1 MATHSLDFWLTSED
15 LPDPENRVTINNA
28 GEIVLSYTPNN
39 LEAHKRLKHQLSK
52 MMKNSSCDLHGSGCH
67 QGLFDRS
74 LFVGQQIPLAG
85 VAHQNGTVRF
95 GPDPLT
101 SALDVNCK
109 AHDLDNLYV
118 VDGSFFPSSGAVN
131 PALTIVANTLRVGDH
146 SWSACMRI
154 TTRRRRCRHE
164 ASDPSMGCLCG
175 CADHLTVR
183 GRSPACHPRRLSRN
197 FCGFALTG
205 PSPFTPGRSNSPW
218 RRQTT
223 HPAWRGWRLA
233 LPPGIQARTSRLVL
247 GEECLDLTEYRSP
260 RGAPFPQDS
269 RANDGW
275 FEHIAIVVTDMDK
288 AYARVRGSGTRFV
301 SNVPQTLP
309 VSNKEAAGIMAFYFR
324 DPDGHY
330 LELIHFPPGKGQA
343 KWQVPSS
350 KLFLGIDHT
359 AIAVADMRRSVDFY
373 RGVLH
378 FNMIGS
384 SENYGTE
391 QEHLS
396 GVFNAHVLITS
407 LRATSGIGIE
417 LLDYVSPAS
426 ALPIPAGL
434 RVEDVACWQIPLD
447 MTSSSPLQDI
457 PRSPD
462 DVHWVQLPAGSPA
475 RKAAWIKDPDGHL
488 LELMKQ

>member
-1 MATHSLDFWLTSED
+1 MKRLIIQGVVYAAALITSQCAGAALRVTHVGCPEISVASLDRAVAF
-15 LPDPENRVTINNA
+15 
-28 GEIVLSYTPNN
+28 YTGT
-39 LEAHKRLKHQLSK
+39 LEFSLAKTDD
-52 MMKNSSCDLHGSGCH
+52 SS
-67 QGLFDRS
+67 
-74 LFVGQQIPLAG
+74 
-85 VAHQNGTVRF
+85 
-95 GPDPLT
+95 
-101 SALDVNCK
+101 
-109 AHDLDNLYV
+109 
-118 VDGSFFPSSGAVN
+118 
-131 PALTIVANTLRVGDH
+131 
-146 SWSACMRI
+146 
-154 TTRRRRCRHE
+154 
-164 ASDPSMGCLCG
+164 
-175 CADHLTVR
+175 
-183 GRSPACHPRRLSRN
+183 
-197 FCGFALTG
+197 
-205 PSPFTPGRSNSPW
+205 
-218 RRQTT
+218 
-223 HPAWRGWRLA
+223 RLA
-233 LPPGIQARTSRLVL
+233 RLAPGVPPAIQARTSRLVL

-260 RGAPFPQDS
+260 RGAPFPEDS

-309 VSNKEAAGIMAFYFR
+309 ESNKEAAGIMAFYFR

-359 AIAVADMRRSVDFY
+359 AIAVANMRRSIDFY

-378 FNMIGS
+378 FNMTGS

-417 LLDYVSPAS
+417 LLNYVSPAS
-426 ALPIPAGL
+426 GLPIPAGL

-447 MTSSSPLQDI
+447 VTSGLPLQDNNQDL
-457 PRSPD
+457 R
-462 DVHWVQLPAGSPA
+462 DVHWVELPAGSLA